1 MNLNNDKLHKNSKW
15 VNSFLNK
22 IKIIKTPSHHIMT
35 SPNHQQNIIIKT
47 HHHLHMLKKLNHHL
61 HRLIVN
67 KQCSKGNK
75 SINNLHMLMGNWL
88 KKLRKNQYLK
98 FFHHHLRHQIIYLQ
112 NHKFSVQIHQNHK
125 SKTTS
130 HSPHHQQQH
139 QQISFSQLNKSE
151 YPHHHQIET

>member
-1 MNLNNDKLHKNSKW
+1 
-15 VNSFLNK
+15 
-22 IKIIKTPSHHIMT
+22 
-35 SPNHQQNIIIKT
+35 
-47 HHHLHMLKKLNHHL
+47 
-61 HRLIVN
+61 
-67 KQCSKGNK
+67 
-75 SINNLHMLMGNWL
+75 MLMGNWL

-98 FFHHHLRHQIIYLQ
+98 FFHHHLRHQIIYPQ

-151 YPHHHQIET
+151 YPHHHQIETWKICWVKNYRPTRTSQDHRHKKVWFKNNNLRSMLTRMESTNILAQIIGSTTTLTTTTHNHSMKYPPPNNNKNKNQYKS